1 MEGGG
6 GEGGEG
12 GEREGE
18 GAFVADD
25 RPLKRVNR
33 KTRARD
39 KRSRER
45 ERERARAR
53 EKARDREREIYYERF
68 SQTLHD
74 TKISKKK
81 SRSPSPCSFIFNL
94 QTLTSQTYVL
104 KEAILFFSL
113 SINGLNLYSP
123 LYRH

>member
-68 SQTLHD
+68 PI
-74 TKISKKK
+74 KISPNKPFLIILLRRKVK
-81 SRSPSPCSFIFNL
+81 FPSYECFQGQRESERKRERERERERELYKALFRSLEI
-94 QTLTSQTYVL
+94 
-104 KEAILFFSL
+104 
-113 SINGLNLYSP
+113 
-123 LYRH
+123 